1 MLKNVKK
8 SNLIMC
14 SISFFIGAVFGYV
27 ARYAQVNLKIIDI
40 SSIFQGE
47 LESFTSYLF
56 DFVPD
61 PSFLSDIAA
70 FEAVII
76 GLAIPLSREII
87 SRISERYHSDVISN
101 RFAQEWEITWLPK
114 LLMINIGLAI
124 VLRFFWPTNPSSIIW
139 VISAWIIIVL
149 FVSIAIIFMSY
160 INKLNIYSGNTDFIL
175 KELYDDA
182 EKYFK

>member
-76 GLAIPLSREII
+76 GLAIPLSRDII
-87 SRISERYHSDVISN
+87 SRISERYNSDTISN
-101 RFAQEWEITWLPK
+101 RFDREWEVTWLPA
-114 LLMINIGLAI
+114 LLMINISLAI
-124 VLRFFWPTNPSSIIW
+124 VLRFFWPDNPSSIIW
-139 VISAWIIIVL
+139 IILAWMIIVL
-149 FVSIAIIFMSY
+149 FILIAIIFMNY
-160 INKLNIYSGNTDFIL
+160 TVKLKKYSKSDIIL
-175 KELYDDA
+175 EELY
-182 EKYFK
+182 EESKKYFK